1 MNDEK
6 IVTVLHTGNWIM
18 LVLLFVVGWLFF
30 SLHFA
35 TGLAAGG
42 LLAIANFFWLH
53 SIMRRTVRLPKG
65 RAQFYAFSRYIL
77 RLAIIGVIVW
87 FLIIR
92 FDLNMIGLLV
102 GLSVPVM
109 SIFTL
114 TIYKLISKGG

>member
-6 IVTVLHTGNWIM
+6 IVNVLHAGNWIM
-18 LVLLFVVGWLFF
+18 LVLLFVAGWLFF

-35 TGLAAGG
+35 AGLAVGG

-53 SIMRRTVRLPKG
+53 GILRRTVRLPKV
-65 RAQFYAFSRYIL
+65 RAQGYAFSRYVL

-87 FLIIR
+87 FLITR

-114 TIYKLISKGG
+114 TIYRLICKGG

>member
-6 IVTVLHTGNWIM
+6 IVTVLHVGNWIV
-18 LVLLFVVGWLFF
+18 LVLLFVAGWLFF

-35 TGLAAGG
+35 AGLAAGG

-53 SIMRRTVRLPKG
+53 GIMRRTLRLPKG
-65 RAQFYAFSRYIL
+65 RAQAYASSRYLL
-77 RLAIIGVIVW
+77 RLAIIGLITC
-87 FLIIR
+87 FLIMR
-92 FDLNMIGLLV
+92 FDLNLIGFLA

-114 TIYKLISKGG
+114 TIYRLISKGD